1 MPISQVNNIR
11 DRDLKISCI
20 YKHKLQRQKYST
32 PEYTLLSV
40 IALVT
45 FPIVLKK
52 IDQAMVN
59 ISPI

>member
-1 MPISQVNNIR
+1 MPISQVYIR

-32 PEYTLLSV
+32 PEYTLLSRNSLGN
-40 IALVT
+40 ISHCLK
-45 FPIVLKK
+45 KK
-52 IDQAMVN
+52 IDQVMVN